1 MTSKNILS
9 KSIIPDVKNIN
20 NLIYAIIDT
29 YYYHLFKAMAELK
42 GSGEETEKG
51 GQSMEE
57 ELADIREDIIAVSAR
72 ERQRYLDMLLQGKV
86 R

>member
-1 MTSKNILS
+1 M
-9 KSIIPDVKNIN
+9 
-20 NLIYAIIDT
+20 
-29 YYYHLFKAMAELK
+29 LK
-42 GSGEETEKG
+42 GSGEETGKD
-51 GQSMEE
+51 GQPMWE

>member
-1 MTSKNILS
+1 
-9 KSIIPDVKNIN
+9 
-20 NLIYAIIDT
+20 
-29 YYYHLFKAMAELK
+29 
-42 GSGEETEKG
+42 
-51 GQSMEE
+51 MEE